1 MKKFSQPQIIVL
13 LDFLFIFL
21 LILISQKPAEIKI
34 NLPENT
40 VLQDMLFAVA
50 KNGHTS
56 HILQNNSWVELDK
69 KMRISKNL
77 KYSSNYYID
86 VKCNKLCEDT
96 PPIPI
101 NSNGEKRILITGR
114 LYSEIANV
122 ILVACKHNSSACS
135 NLEIDINSSGKVDL
149 TLLKQKNPIFMDI
162 F

>member
-69 KMRISKNL
+69 KMRIYK
-77 KYSSNYYID
+77 
-86 VKCNKLCEDT
+86 
-96 PPIPI
+96 
-101 NSNGEKRILITGR
+101 
-114 LYSEIANV
+114 
-122 ILVACKHNSSACS
+122 
-135 NLEIDINSSGKVDL
+135 
-149 TLLKQKNPIFMDI
+149 
-162 F
+162 